1 MSCFRFLSQNYLD
14 LDLIANN
21 DKSSEQSAFPLTNAY
36 NKNRRAKVWRSNGWY
51 QVTSSNNVIIFRETT
66 AGSDLT
72 ATITPGEYTRAEF
85 IVAVKDAFDAA
96 GDSTYTVSFTSNF
109 KFSIASNGSGGAGDF
124 ELILSDILSTAYDLL
139 GFDNVDLDGALT
151 YIADSIR
158 LHTSEWILADFGID
172 TDPKAFALIDAR
184 NSPLSITP
192 TATVRL
198 QGNHTNVWTSPVYDQ
213 VLSYDDRILHAI
225 SDTGLAGV
233 ALRYW
238 RIYFVDQNPLGYV
251 QVGAFFLGDT
261 YQTIRGAPQ
270 FPFRNE
276 NIDRTDTVFS
286 ESSQTFSEIKPK
298 TERFSLTWD
307 ALTIQEK
314 EDIQYLF
321 IKFGKGIPFFI
332 SMDTSIAFST
342 DQQYYIRYV
351 KFADEPDFELRR
363 PGIYRC
369 TTVFEEQL

>member
-72 ATITPGEYTRAEF
+72 ATITPGEYTRAQF

-151 YIADSIR
+151 YIADGIR